1 MCKIDQIG
9 LLTSVRGHSAG
20 SDAMLFCTRRRSAH
34 GKETLLRLWSSVV
47 VKLTVK
53 NYKYVTN
60 NREKVK
66 EGRKMWRK
74 RKQQQQ
80 QQQEEET
87 AQLKQSDVDGKCY
100 SKDENNW
107 AMRMVALT
115 GVYLTG
121 TEGRRGALRANKSMA
136 RVHLSRLV
144 RYCQARRLDTVS
156 NLPKS
161 HDEVKA
167 VIGSEL
173 QYDTITHTGQAWD
186 QYDRRLGRFEYG
198 KKLVNP
204 NLAMELIA
212 QVKPAASKE
221 RIVHC
226 DGGGAALGHPRV
238 FINLDKPGNHACG
251 YCGLRFYNE
260 NVPSDGSDQIEV

>member
-1 MCKIDQIG
+1 MVASTGGGGKRIR
-9 LLTSVRGHSAG
+9 L
-20 SDAMLFCTRRRSAH
+20 AH
-34 GKETLLRLWSSVV
+34 RARDVTVNTERCLI
-47 VKLTVK
+47 KLNLIFT
-53 NYKYVTN
+53 YVT
-60 NREKVK
+60 
-66 EGRKMWRK
+66 
-74 RKQQQQ
+74 
-80 QQQEEET
+80 
-87 AQLKQSDVDGKCY
+87 
-100 SKDENNW
+100 
-107 AMRMVALT
+107 
-115 GVYLTG
+115 VYLTG

-204 NLAMELIA
+204 NVAMELIA
-212 QVKPAASKE
+212 KVKPAASKE
-221 RIVHC
+221 RIVQC
-226 DGGGAALGHPRV
+226 DGGGTALGHPRV

-260 NVPSDGSDQIEV
+260 NVQSDGSDQIEV